1 MEVKVLDKLYKIVSE
16 FQGQTLENVAF
27 LKKTVHG
34 KEILTA
40 ELTFKDQADVSRIMV
55 FALDQEL
62 TEGDHVEM
70 VEKLLQ

>member
-1 MEVKVLDKLYKIVSE
+1 MEVKVLNKLYQIVSE

-34 KEILTA
+34 KEVLTA

-62 TEGDHVEM
+62 TEGDHVEI